1 MIEVSQAV
9 LDRVEGF
16 CAAEGI
22 PPSVA
27 VQVVF
32 EIFSDLRPRQ
42 RQLLV
47 DARVAGT
54 DEDWRTVICHV
65 GHGIERADEANG
77 NRRRRYEK
85 GSF

>member
-1 MIEVSQAV
+1 MIEINKTII
-9 LDRVEGF
+9 DRVEGF

-27 VQVVF
+27 VQAVF
-32 EIFSDLRPRQ
+32 ELFTDLRPRQ

-54 DEDWRTVICHV
+54 DEDWRTTICHV
-65 GHGIERADEANG
+65 GHGIERADEANDH
-77 NRRRRYEK
+77 RRRRYEK